1 MRYAK
6 EKGYCGFSRI
16 TVQSLDY
23 LFRCSISGGNAPKK
37 TFDLNF
43 MTKLEQK
50 QALETILFVANKTL
64 SPKQLAEMIGDCD
77 TKVIRELV
85 AELNMNYEKTGRVFR
100 IDSVAEGLK
109 MHTLPEYRKWAQ
121 SLETVKTIKLSPAVM
136 ETLAIVAYKQ
146 PLTRAGIE
154 FIRGVDSSHTIRR
167 LMQQK
172 LVRIVG
178 REMIPGRPG
187 LYGTTKHFLEVFGLS
202 NLKHLPALSELDMNK
217 PADENQLELPLQ
229 SEEE

>member
-1 MRYAK
+1 
-6 EKGYCGFSRI
+6 
-16 TVQSLDY
+16 
-23 LFRCSISGGNAPKK
+23 
-37 TFDLNF
+37 

-77 TKVIRELV
+77 TKEIRELV
-85 AELNMNYEKTGRVFR
+85 AELNMSYEKTGRVFR
-100 IDSVAEGLK
+100 IDSVADGLQ
-109 MHTLPEYRKWAQ
+109 MHTLPEHRKWGQA
-121 SLETVKTIKLSPAVM
+121 LETVKTIKLSPAVM

-187 LYGTTKHFLEVFGLS
+187 LYGTTKHFLEVFGLT

-217 PADENQLELPLQ
+217 PAEENQLELPLQ

>member
-1 MRYAK
+1 
-6 EKGYCGFSRI
+6 
-16 TVQSLDY
+16 
-23 LFRCSISGGNAPKK
+23 
-37 TFDLNF
+37 

-64 SPKQLAEMIGDCD
+64 SPKQLTEMIGDCD
-77 TKVIRELV
+77 TKEIRELV
-85 AELNMNYEKTGRVFR
+85 AELNMSYEKTGRVFR
-100 IDSVAEGLK
+100 IDSVADGLQ
-109 MHTLPEYRKWAQ
+109 MHTLPEHRKWAQ
-121 SLETVKTIKLSPAVM
+121 SLETVKSIKLSPAVM
-136 ETLAIVAYKQ
+136 ETLAIIAYKQ

-178 REMIPGRPG
+178 REMLPGRPG
-187 LYGTTKHFLEVFGLS
+187 LYGTTKQFLEVFGLT

-217 PADENQLELPLQ
+217 PAEENQLELPLQ

>member
-1 MRYAK
+1 MNL
-6 EKGYCGFSRI
+6 EE
-16 TVQSLDY
+16 TDL
-23 LFRCSISGGNAPKK
+23 KK

-77 TKVIRELV
+77 TKMIRELV

-217 PADENQLELPLQ
+217 PADKNQLELPLQ

>member
-1 MRYAK
+1 
-6 EKGYCGFSRI
+6 
-16 TVQSLDY
+16 
-23 LFRCSISGGNAPKK
+23 
-37 TFDLNF
+37 

-154 FIRGVDSSHTIRR
+154 FIRGVDSSHTKRR

-202 NLKHLPALSELDMNK
+202 NLKHLPVLSELDMNK
-217 PADENQLELPLQ
+217 PADENQLKLPLQ
-229 SEEE
+229 TEEE